1 MSVPAEDRTG
11 TQKKDQQSVE
21 SAKRSP
27 MKRFT
32 MNNRAGERE
41 PPANKKK
48 LSFLSFGNRRGAASY
63 SHGSQ
68 TVQELDEEMEKVF
81 AMDAGDKFDVARL
94 GSPSESIGSDR
105 DRDRPPVLSWRYGDR
120 NLDQHRKKS
129 YPHPHMPLKSLH
141 SRSMRRHLS
150 PEGSL
155 SAENNLDEEAPAN
168 GTTGN
173 GNVPV
178 VEDTLDHVEPDGST
192 KLPADCQGES
202 DDGKDDDVTETLEDI
217 AENVVSSESEAPL
230 SERAA
235 SGFSDSPSAGSPR
248 VQFDKIREEDGNV
261 MNVNETPEE
270 DRKTRRHHK
279 HDHKR
284 HHHHHHHKSRK
295 YSLQEDP
302 QWRKRSGAGLPGEPG
317 TPGGISTQRRVS
329 VQPDEAKHLQELDI
343 DDLESHRSDDQRG
356 MRRHKAAHPTV
367 QIGRRKEGGIPHE
380 TFKKMYDHSPHEV
393 FVQLDELHGYGEDR
407 EWRETARW
415 IKYEED
421 VEEGADRWGRPHVA
435 SLSFHSLLNLR
446 RCLETGVVLLDLE
459 EKDLPGLSYRVVE
472 QMVIE
477 ELILPEDRP
486 VIMRALLL
494 RHRHVH
500 EHERGFRFGPK
511 RNASSYT
518 SLQNLQDSKPKVV
531 SSHQNLES
539 NHTVVDMKEELT
551 FTSSSEDMKKGHNE
565 HILKRIPSGAEA
577 TVVLVGAV
585 DFLDQPTIAFV
596 RLAEGI
602 PIPAITEVTIPV
614 RFLFTL
620 LGPRE
625 SELDYHEIGRSIS
638 TLMSNRSFH
647 QIAYKANERR
657 ELLSAI
663 NEFLDDSIVLPPGD
677 WERQALLPF
686 EELKAKSEHIR
697 KRKAKA
703 LEEKQQTQI
712 QSESAAAKK
721 ALLAGE
727 DEKKPPDDSDPL
739 RRTKRPFG
747 GLINDIKRR
756 YPFYLS
762 DFTDGLNSSCLA
774 AAIFMYFAALCTA
787 ITFGGLLSD
796 KTHNIIGI
804 SETLVSCCLTGV
816 IMALFATQPLVIIG
830 TTGPLLLFDESLY
843 HFCQANDLEF
853 LTMRVYVGAWMAI
866 IALTIAC
873 VEGSVLVR
881 LFTRFSEEIFTGLI
895 SILYIVETFMKLIN
909 YFKLNPLLP
918 DYCFGFFNTDNNE
931 TAYQQDLIAPAIS
944 NYSEFTRLSE
954 LAIAA
959 ASENHSQANYS
970 IFIPSHDKT
979 GSLINQPNTALM
991 CTILCLGT
999 FLGAYYLR
1007 IFRNS
1012 HYLGRSARRAFG
1024 DFGVPISIVTFVL
1037 IDFLASVKTEKLLVP
1052 EGMTPTMPGRG
1063 WLVIPSSNVPTWMML
1078 ACCIPALLVYILVF
1092 METQISE
1099 LIIDKK
1105 ERKLRKGNGY
1115 HMDIVV
1121 VCLMNFGCGLI
1132 GAPWCC
1138 AASVRSLTHVNAVTV
1153 MSRTHAPGDKPHI
1166 VEVKEQRVSSLLVAI
1181 LIGVSVLMAPLLR
1194 RVPMSV
1200 LLGVFLYMGVSS
1212 TNGVQMFD
1220 RVKLFFMPVKHHGT
1234 ANYVRR
1240 VQTYKMH
1247 LFTLIQ
1253 ISCLAILWT
1262 VKSTKAA
1269 LALPFFLILM
1279 IPLRAQMR
1287 HFFSLAE
1294 LRALDSKNPDNEDEP
1309 DFYEEAPLPG

>member
-1 MSVPAEDRTG
+1 MPEA
-11 TQKKDQQSVE
+11 
-21 SAKRSP
+21 A
-27 MKRFT
+27 
-32 MNNRAGERE
+32 
-41 PPANKKK
+41 ANSSGK
-48 LSFLSFGNRRGAASY
+48 SFLQRASGKVLRWLRRSLRTSHQVDGHGAET
-63 SHGSQ
+63 GP
-68 TVQELDEEMEKVF
+68 ELDEEMEKVF
-81 AMDAGDKFDVARL
+81 AMDAGEKFDVARL
-94 GSPSESIGSDR
+94 GSPSESAGSDR
-105 DRDRPPVLSWRYGDR
+105 DRDRDRGPPPRYGDHDL
-120 NLDQHRKKS
+120 NQHRKRS
-129 YPHPHMPLKSLH
+129 YPHPYMPLKSLH

-150 PEGSL
+150 PEGSTAEVGQEEENGQVQVGNGGGQEGETQMDNGL
-155 SAENNLDEEAPAN
+155 SSSSVPDVDEETA
-168 GTTGN
+168 
-173 GNVPV
+173 
-178 VEDTLDHVEPDGST
+178 EEM
-192 KLPADCQGES
+192 
-202 DDGKDDDVTETLEDI
+202 
-217 AENVVSSESEAPL
+217 ENVLSSESEAPI

-235 SGFSDSPSAGSPR
+235 SGFSDSPPIGSPR
-248 VQFDKIREEDGNV
+248 VQFENIKEEDVSASKQDEAPAVGA
-261 MNVNETPEE
+261 PAGHDE
-270 DRKTRRHHK
+270 DRKCRRHQK
-279 HDHKR
+279 HEHKR
-284 HHHHHHHKSRK
+284 HHHKSRK

-302 QWRKRSGAGLPGEPG
+302 QWRKRSGAGLPDGSSVFG
-317 TPGGISTQRRVS
+317 RRVS
-329 VQPDEAKHLQELDI
+329 VQPEEASTLQELDI
-343 DDLESHRSDDQRG
+343 DDLESHRSDDPRG
-356 MRRHKAAHPTV
+356 MRRHKAAYSTV
-367 QIGRRKEGGIPHE
+367 QIGRKKEGGIPHD

-393 FVQLDELHGYGEDR
+393 FVQLDELHGVGEER

-459 EKDLPGLSYRVVE
+459 GKDLPGLAYRVVE
-472 QMVIE
+472 QMVME
-477 ELILPEDRP
+477 ELILPEDRA
-486 VIMRALLL
+486 VIIRALLL
-494 RHRHVH
+494 RHKHVH
-500 EHERGFRFGPK
+500 DHDRGFRFGGK
-511 RNASSYT
+511 RNYSSYN
-518 SLQNLQDSKPKVV
+518 SLQSVGLEEEDAAREASENHNLNDAKPKIV
-531 SSHQNLES
+531 SSNLVLDT

-551 FTSSSEDMKKGHNE
+551 YTSSNEDLKKNQNE
-565 HILKRIPSGAEA
+565 YILKRIPAGAEA
-577 TVVLVGAV
+577 TIVLVGAV

-596 RLAEGI
+596 RLAEGVI
-602 PIPAITEVTIPV
+602 MPSITEVNIPV
-614 RFLFTL
+614 RFMFTL
-620 LGPRE
+620 LGPRNAD
-625 SELDYHEIGRSIS
+625 LDYHEIGRSIA
-638 TLMSNRSFH
+638 TLMANTSFH
-647 QIAYKANERR
+647 KIAYKANERR

-686 EELKAKSEHIR
+686 NELKAKSEAIR

-703 LEEKQQTQI
+703 LEEKSKPI
-712 QSESAAAKK
+712 QSEAAVKK

-727 DEKKPPDDSDPL
+727 EEKKPPGDDDPL

-787 ITFGGLLSD
+787 ITFGGLMSD
-796 KTHNIIGI
+796 KTHNVIGI
-804 SETLVSCCLTGV
+804 SETLVSGSWTGV
-816 IMALFATQPLVIIG
+816 VMALFSTQPLVIIG

-843 HFCQANDLEF
+843 NFCLANELEF
-853 LTMRVYVGAWMAI
+853 LTVRVYVGAWMGI
-866 IALTIAC
+866 IALAIAS

-881 LFTRFSEEIFTGLI
+881 LFTRFTEEIFTGLI
-895 SILYIVETFMKLIN
+895 SLLYIVETFIKLYN
-909 YFKLNPLLP
+909 YFVKNPLLEEYSFVP
-918 DYCFGFFNTDNNE
+918 ETNE
-931 TAYQQDLIAPAIS
+931 TMYWNTEVNVTEMKVVSPNTGESVVIPMEEPEILIPGRNAVG
-944 NYSEFTRLSE
+944 L
-954 LAIAA
+954 
-959 ASENHSQANYS
+959 
-970 IFIPSHDKT
+970 
-979 GSLINQPNTALM
+979 LINQPNTALM

-1024 DFGVPISIVTFVL
+1024 DFGVPISIVVFAL
-1037 IDFLASVKTEKLLVP
+1037 IDYVARVKTEKLLVP
-1052 EGMTPTMPGRG
+1052 EGLSPTIPGRSWIVSPVG
-1063 WLVIPSSNVPTWMML
+1063 VHKPIPLWMAM
-1078 ACCIPALLVYILVF
+1078 ACIVPALLVYILVF

-1121 VCLMNFGCGLI
+1121 VCLMNVGCGLM

-1138 AASVRSLTHVNAVTV
+1138 AASVRSLTHVSAVTV

-1166 VEVKEQRVSSLLVAI
+1166 VEVKEQRVSALLVAI

-1200 LLGVFLYMGVSS
+1200 LLGVFLYMGISS
-1212 TNGVQMFD
+1212 TNGVQLFD

-1247 LFTLIQ
+1247 IFTLIQ
-1253 ISCLAILWT
+1253 ILCLTVLWI
-1262 VKSTKAA
+1262 VKSTRAA

-1279 IPLRAQMR
+1279 IPLRAQMS
-1287 HFFSLAE
+1287 HFFTAAE
-1294 LRALDSKNPDNEDEP
+1294 LRALDSKGSEHETFEDEP

>member
-1 MSVPAEDRTG
+1 MENTR
-11 TQKKDQQSVE
+11 
-21 SAKRSP
+21 R
-27 MKRFT
+27 
-32 MNNRAGERE
+32 
-41 PPANKKK
+41 K
-48 LSFLSFGNRRGAASY
+48 LSFLGFGKRVSVDGHGAET
-63 SHGSQ
+63 GP
-68 TVQELDEEMEKVF
+68 ELDEEMEKVF
-81 AMDAGDKFDVARL
+81 AMDTGEKFDVARL
-94 GSPSESIGSDR
+94 GSPSESAGSDR
-105 DRDRPPVLSWRYGDR
+105 ERERGPPSRYGDR
-120 NLDQHRKKS
+120 DFNQHRKRS

-150 PEGSL
+150 PEGST
-155 SAENNLDEEAPAN
+155 AEAGQEEEN
-168 GTTGN
+168 GQVVTGN
-173 GNVPV
+173 GGGGGGH
-178 VEDTLDHVEPDGST
+178 ELDTMDNGLSPTSMQNA
-192 KLPADCQGES
+192 ADDET
-202 DDGKDDDVTETLEDI
+202 TEEM
-217 AENVVSSESEAPL
+217 ENVVSSESEAPI

-235 SGFSDSPSAGSPR
+235 SGFSDSPTVGSPR
-248 VQFDKIREEDGNV
+248 VQFEKIKEEEVHSFFKKDEVAGVAASANHD
-261 MNVNETPEE
+261 E
-270 DRKTRRHHK
+270 DRKCRRHQK
-279 HDHKR
+279 HEHKR
-284 HHHHHHHKSRK
+284 HHHKSRK

-302 QWRKRSGAGLPGEPG
+302 QWRKRSGAGLPDGPG
-317 TPGGISTQRRVS
+317 VLARRVS
-329 VQPDEAKHLQELDI
+329 VQPEEASTLQELDI
-343 DDLESHRSDDQRG
+343 DDLESHRSDDPRG
-356 MRRHKAAHPTV
+356 MRRHKAAHSTV
-367 QIGRRKEGGIPHE
+367 QIGRKKEGGIPHD

-393 FVQLDELHGYGEDR
+393 FVQLDELYGVGEER

-459 EKDLPGLSYRVVE
+459 EKDLPGLVYRVVE
-472 QMVIE
+472 QMVVE

-486 VIMRALLL
+486 VVMRALLL

-500 EHERGFRFGPK
+500 DHDRGFRFGGK
-511 RNASSYT
+511 RNYASYT
-518 SLQNLQDSKPKVV
+518 SLQSVCLEEEDAAREASENHNLNDTKPKIV
-531 SSHQNLES
+531 SSNLALDS

-551 FTSSSEDMKKGHNE
+551 YTSSNEDLKKSHNDY
-565 HILKRIPSGAEA
+565 ILKRIPAGAEA

-596 RLAEGI
+596 RLAEGVFI
-602 PIPAITEVTIPV
+602 PSITEVTIPV
-614 RFLFTL
+614 RFMFTL
-620 LGPRE
+620 LGPRNAD
-625 SELDYHEIGRSIS
+625 LDYHEIGRSIA
-638 TLMSNRSFH
+638 TLMANTSFH
-647 QIAYKANERR
+647 KVAYKANERR

-686 EELKAKSEHIR
+686 SELKAKSEAIR

-703 LEEKQQTQI
+703 LEEKSKPI
-712 QSESAAAKK
+712 QSEAAVKK

-727 DEKKPPDDSDPL
+727 EEKKPPDDDDPL

-762 DFTDGLNSSCLA
+762 DFTDGLSSSCLA

-787 ITFGGLLSD
+787 ITFGGLMSD
-796 KTHNIIGI
+796 KTHNVIGI
-804 SETLVSCCLTGV
+804 SETLVSGSWTGV
-816 IMALFATQPLVIIG
+816 VMALFSTQPLVIIG

-843 HFCQANDLEF
+843 NFCLANELEF
-853 LTMRVYVGAWMAI
+853 LTVRVYVGAWMGI
-866 IALTIAC
+866 IALAIAC

-881 LFTRFSEEIFTGLI
+881 LFTRFTEEIFTGLI
-895 SILYIVETFMKLIN
+895 SILYIVETFIKLYN
-909 YFKLNPLLP
+909 YFVKNPLLDEYSFIP
-918 DYCFGFFNTDNNE
+918 ETNE
-931 TAYQQDLIAPAIS
+931 TFYEEPLNVTEIDIVSP
-944 NYSEFTRLSE
+944 
-954 LAIAA
+954 
-959 ASENHSQANYS
+959 
-970 IFIPSHDKT
+970 KT
-979 GSLINQPNTALM
+979 GETIGIPLSKPQTLIPAHNAAGILINQPNTALM

-1024 DFGVPISIVTFVL
+1024 DFGVPISIVVFAL
-1037 IDFLASVKTEKLLVP
+1037 IDYLAKVKTEKLLVP
-1052 EGMTPTMPGRG
+1052 EGLTPTLPGRNWIVSPAG
-1063 WLVIPSSNVPTWMML
+1063 VHKPIPLWMAM
-1078 ACCIPALLVYILVF
+1078 ACIVPALLVYILVF

-1121 VCLMNFGCGLI
+1121 VCLMNVGCGLM

-1138 AASVRSLTHVNAVTV
+1138 AASVRSLTHVSAVTV

-1166 VEVKEQRVSSLLVAI
+1166 VEVKEQRVSALLVAV

-1200 LLGVFLYMGVSS
+1200 LLGVFLYMGISS
-1212 TNGVQMFD
+1212 TNGVQLFD

-1247 LFTLIQ
+1247 IFTLIQ
-1253 ISCLAILWT
+1253 ILCLAILWI
-1262 VKSTKAA
+1262 VKSTRAA

-1279 IPLRAQMR
+1279 IPLRGQMN
-1287 HFFSLAE
+1287 HFFTAAE
-1294 LRALDSKNPDNEDEP
+1294 LRALDSKGSEHESTEDEP

>member
-1 MSVPAEDRTG
+1 MPEAAANSSEKSFFQRASGKVLRWLRRSLRTSHQVDGHGAETG
-11 TQKKDQQSVE
+11 
-21 SAKRSP
+21 P
-27 MKRFT
+27 
-32 MNNRAGERE
+32 
-41 PPANKKK
+41 
-48 LSFLSFGNRRGAASY
+48 
-63 SHGSQ
+63 
-68 TVQELDEEMEKVF
+68 ELDEEMEKVF
-81 AMDAGDKFDVARL
+81 AMDVGERFDVARL
-94 GSPSESIGSDR
+94 GSPSESAGSDR
-105 DRDRPPVLSWRYGDR
+105 DRDRDRGPPPRYGDR
-120 NLDQHRKKS
+120 DCNQHRKRS
-129 YPHPHMPLKSLH
+129 YPHPHMPLKSIH

-150 PEGSL
+150 PEGSTTEVGQEEENGQVNAGNGGGPEGDEMDNGL
-155 SAENNLDEEAPAN
+155 SPSSVEADEETA
-168 GTTGN
+168 
-173 GNVPV
+173 
-178 VEDTLDHVEPDGST
+178 E
-192 KLPADCQGES
+192 
-202 DDGKDDDVTETLEDI
+202 ET
-217 AENVVSSESEAPL
+217 ENVVSSESEAPI

-235 SGFSDSPSAGSPR
+235 SGFSDSPTVGSPR
-248 VQFDKIREEDGNV
+248 VQFENIKEEDVPTSPEDEVPAGV
-261 MNVNETPEE
+261 APGLHEE
-270 DRKTRRHHK
+270 DRKCRRHQKHEHK
-279 HDHKR
+279 
-284 HHHHHHHKSRK
+284 HHHKSRK

-302 QWRKRSGAGLPGEPG
+302 QWRKRSGAGLPDNAGVLA
-317 TPGGISTQRRVS
+317 RRVS
-329 VQPDEAKHLQELDI
+329 VQPEEASTLQELDI
-343 DDLESHRSDDQRG
+343 DDLESHRSDDPRG
-356 MRRHKAAHPTV
+356 MRRHKAAHSTV

-393 FVQLDELHGYGEDR
+393 FVQLDELYGIGEER

-459 EKDLPGLSYRVVE
+459 EKDLPGLAYRVVE
-472 QMVIE
+472 QMVVE

-500 EHERGFRFGPK
+500 DHDRGFRFGGK
-511 RNASSYT
+511 RNYSSYT
-518 SLQNLQDSKPKVV
+518 SLQSVCLEEEDAAREASENHVTQHNLNDAKPKIV
-531 SSHQNLES
+531 SSNLALDT
-539 NHTVVDMKEELT
+539 NHTIVDMKEELT
-551 FTSSSEDMKKGHNE
+551 YTSSNEDLKKGHNDY
-565 HILKRIPSGAEA
+565 ILKRIPAGAEA

-596 RLAEGI
+596 RLAEGVFI
-602 PIPAITEVTIPV
+602 PSITEVTIPV
-614 RFLFTL
+614 RFMFTL
-620 LGPRE
+620 LGPRNAD
-625 SELDYHEIGRSIS
+625 LDYHEIGRSIA
-638 TLMSNRSFH
+638 TLMANTSFH
-647 QIAYKANERR
+647 KIAYKANERR

-686 EELKAKSEHIR
+686 NELKAKSEAIR
-697 KRKAKA
+697 NRKAKA
-703 LEEKQQTQI
+703 LEEKNKPIQT
-712 QSESAAAKK
+712 EAAIKK

-727 DEKKPPDDSDPL
+727 EEKKPSGDDDPL

-787 ITFGGLLSD
+787 ITFGGLMSD
-796 KTHNIIGI
+796 KTHNVIGI
-804 SETLVSCCLTGV
+804 SETLVSGSWTGIV
-816 IMALFATQPLVIIG
+816 MALFSTQPLVIIG

-843 HFCQANDLEF
+843 NFCLANELEF
-853 LTMRVYVGAWMAI
+853 LTVRVYVGAWMGI
-866 IALTIAC
+866 IALAIAS

-881 LFTRFSEEIFTGLI
+881 LFTRFTEEIFTGLI
-895 SILYIVETFMKLIN
+895 SLLYIVETFIKLYN
-909 YFKLNPLLP
+909 YFAKNPLLDEYSFVP
-918 DYCFGFFNTDNNE
+918 ETNE
-931 TAYQQDLIAPAIS
+931 TMYWESRLNLTEMKVVSPVSGDTVVLQLEKPQTLIPGR
-944 NYSEFTRLSE
+944 N
-954 LAIAA
+954 AA
-959 ASENHSQANYS
+959 
-970 IFIPSHDKT
+970 
-979 GSLINQPNTALM
+979 GLLINQPNTALM

-1024 DFGVPISIVTFVL
+1024 DFGVPISIIVFAL
-1037 IDFLASVKTEKLLVP
+1037 IDYLAMVKTEKLLVP
-1052 EGMTPTMPGRG
+1052 EGLSPTQPGRS
-1063 WLVIPSSNVPTWMML
+1063 WLVSPVGVHKPIPLWMAM
-1078 ACCIPALLVYILVF
+1078 ACIVPALLVYILVF

-1121 VCLMNFGCGLI
+1121 VCLMNVGCGLI

-1138 AASVRSLTHVNAVTV
+1138 AASVRSLTHVSAVTV

-1166 VEVKEQRVSSLLVAI
+1166 VEVKEQRVSALLVAV

-1200 LLGVFLYMGVSS
+1200 LLGVFLYMGISS

-1247 LFTLIQ
+1247 IFTLIQ
-1253 ISCLAILWT
+1253 ILCLAILWT
-1262 VKSTKAA
+1262 VKSTRAA

-1287 HFFSLAE
+1287 HFFTVAE
-1294 LRALDSKNPDNEDEP
+1294 LRALDSKGSEHESTEDEP